1 MSSRNEREVLLD
13 KRGKC
18 GYKGE
23 QASLQVLCRGVKYM
37 DVDNVIILLEWLRG
51 QKYLINEHSD
61 TMTEDFEREYR
72 WELSRNIMIDNVI
85 KKIFELI

>member
-1 MSSRNEREVLLD
+1 
-13 KRGKC
+13 
-18 GYKGE
+18 
-23 QASLQVLCRGVKYM
+23 M

-85 KKIFELI
+85 KKIFELV